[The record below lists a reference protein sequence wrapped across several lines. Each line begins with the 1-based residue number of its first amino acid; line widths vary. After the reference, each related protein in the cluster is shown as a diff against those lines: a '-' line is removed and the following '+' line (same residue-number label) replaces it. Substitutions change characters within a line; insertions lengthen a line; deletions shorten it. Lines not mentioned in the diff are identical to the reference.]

1 VTTGN
6 RMKSRRKELGIPVDT
21 VAAALGVSVATVY
34 RYESG
39 EIEKVPG
46 TILEPLAKV
55 LHTTPAYLMGWTAEH
70 QSIQYPSNIMPLPA
84 MKEWP
89 VLGAT
94 ACGKPLHREMLDET
108 ALAPVDIK
116 ADIVFRCVGDSM
128 INARIFDG
136 DAVFIHLQPEVENG
150 QIAVIRIGDE
160 YTLKRVYVFDHYVE
174 LRSENPT
181 VKPIILRGP
190 ELEPDSFEVVGLAVA
205 FMSAIL

>member
-1 VTTGN
+1 MTLYDNIRKRREQLNITQQELAE
-6 RMKSRRKELGIPVDT
+6 RMGYTSRSTISKIENGENDIPQSKII
-21 VAAALGVSVATVY
+21 AFAKALN
-34 RYESG
+34 
-39 EIEKVPG
+39 
-46 TILEPLAKV
+46 
-55 LHTTPAYLMGWTAEH
+55 TTPAYLMGWTEEH

-108 ALAPVDIK
+108 VLAPVDIK

>member
-1 VTTGN
+1 
-6 RMKSRRKELGIPVDT
+6 MKSRRKELGIPVDT

>member
-1 VTTGN
+1 MTTGN

-70 QSIQYPSNIMPLPA
+70 QSMQYPSNIMPLPA

-108 ALAPVDIK
+108 VLAPADIK

-190 ELEPDSFEVVGLAVA
+190 ELEPDNYEVVGLAVA

>member
-1 VTTGN
+1 MAREAKQITQE
-6 RMKSRRKELGIPVDT
+6 ELG
-21 VAAALGVSVATVY
+21 ATCGTTKQSIFK
-34 RYESG
+34 YESG
-39 EIEKVPG
+39 VVTNIPLDRLEKIAVE
-46 TILEPLAKV
+46 LDV
-55 LHTTPAYLMGWTAEH
+55 SPAYLMGWDEPE
-70 QSIQYPSNIMPLPA
+70 QPKPLPSNIMPLPA

-108 ALAPVDIK
+108 VLAPVDIK

-150 QIAVIRIGDE
+150 QIAVLRIGDA

-174 LRSENPT
+174 LRAENPT

-190 ELEPDSFEVVGLAVA
+190 ELEPDNYEVVGLAVA

>member
-1 VTTGN
+1 MAREAKQITQE
-6 RMKSRRKELGIPVDT
+6 ELG
-21 VAAALGVSVATVY
+21 ATCGTTKQSIFK
-34 RYESG
+34 YESG
-39 EIEKVPG
+39 VVINIPLDRLEKIAVA
-46 TILEPLAKV
+46 LDV
-55 LHTTPAYLMGWTAEH
+55 SPAYLMGWDEPE
-70 QSIQYPSNIMPLPA
+70 QPKPLPSNIMPLPA

-108 ALAPVDIK
+108 VLAPVDIK

-181 VKPIILRGP
+181 IKPIILRGP

>member
-1 VTTGN
+1 MTTGN

-21 VAAALGVSVATVY
+21 VAASLGVSVATVY